1 MKAKKS
7 ALNVYLCSLLAA
19 ATITLT
25 ACTSSS
31 VKKIESVNAFG
42 PLNLTTQEY
51 RQAYEDASD
60 SDSFKALILYTR
72 SQIVENNLDQA
83 SASVSQLYASAENSI
98 QKDEAAL
105 VDAMLLSKKNQFE
118 DAEKKLASVN
128 YKALPKQDISY
139 FLVLNANV
147 NANLFNKTH
156 DAKYQITAF
165 KSESALERYVT
176 KTSDKKKVLLKSVD
190 LLKKLDDQTLSSA
203 YTNVKNDT
211 DKGFYE
217 YAIIDKSSNTQLKDQ
232 MLDTFAEKYPNHP
245 LMLLKAPEETAPVA
259 SSDANVKD
267 YTPQDGE
274 AVAVNPES
282 LFTLNDSDQIA
293 VLLPLSGRFAS
304 KVGEPAKLGILTA
317 LKDRGSKARVTF
329 YDTNKTNI
337 SKIVATI
344 SANGTKLAI
353 GPILKPEV
361 NAMNAAGLKIPS
373 ITFNEAEGSKPANQ
387 WHFDLGPNYE
397 GAIAAAKIYA
407 DGYKSPVVIGLSSD
421 SSSQRSIN
429 SFMNNFAK
437 VNNNAVICNYSN
449 PTTIASEVA
458 KCPFGSADSAYVSAS
473 VIDAVQVK
481 AAIPSNIAVYL
492 TDKSYMGVNNSSQ
505 EIALKG
511 ATLGDMP
518 WVLTDS
524 DLKASF
530 MKSMPKANSQV
541 QRIFAAAYDSINFA
555 FNINQLA
562 SNQNDVLHGLSGD
575 ISLGKNGLIESTPMW
590 VELGSVR

>member
-1 MKAKKS
+1 MKAKRS
-7 ALNVYLCSLLAA
+7 ALNVYLCTLLTA
-19 ATITLT
+19 ATLTLS

-42 PLNLTTQEY
+42 PLNLTAQEY
-51 RQAYEDASD
+51 RQAFEDAS
-60 SDSFKALILYTR
+60 SDESFKALILYTR
-72 SQIVENNLDQA
+72 SQIVENKLDQA
-83 SASVSQLYASAENSI
+83 SASISQLYASAATPV
-98 QKDEAAL
+98 QKDEAAM
-105 VDAMLLSKKNQFE
+105 VDAMLLSKKNQFDE
-118 DAEKKLASVN
+118 AQQKLSGIN

-139 FLVLNANV
+139 FLVLNSNV
-147 NANLFNKTH
+147 NSNLYNKTH
-156 DAKYQITAF
+156 DPKYQITAF

-176 KTSDKKKVLLKSVD
+176 RDSDKRKVLLKSVD
-190 LLKKLDDQTLSSA
+190 LLKQLDDQTLSSA

-232 MLDTFAEKYPNHP
+232 MMETFAKKYPNHP
-245 LMLLKAPEETAPVA
+245 LMLLSSPEKAEPVA
-259 SSDANVKD
+259 QQEVRDV
-267 YTPQDGE
+267 TPKGGK
-274 AVAVNPES
+274 AVAVDS
-282 LFTLNDSDQIA
+282 QALFSIQDGDQIA

-304 KVGEPAKLGILTA
+304 AVGEPAKLGILTA
-317 LKDRGSKARVTF
+317 LKDRGSKAKVTF

-337 SKIVATI
+337 SQIVASV
-344 SANGTKLAI
+344 SANGTKLVI

-361 NAMNAAGLKIPS
+361 NAMNAAGIKIPS
-373 ITFNEAEGSKPANQ
+373 ITLNSPEGNRPVNQ
-387 WHFDLGPNYE
+387 WYFDLGPNYE
-397 GAIAAAKIYA
+397 GAIAASKIYA

-421 SSSQRSIN
+421 KASQRSVN
-429 SFMNNFAK
+429 SFMNTFGK
-437 VNNNAVICNYSN
+437 VNNNAVVCNYSN
-449 PTTIASEVA
+449 PANVGSEIA

-473 VIDAVQVK
+473 VIDAVQIK

-505 EIALKG
+505 ELALKG
-511 ATLGDMP
+511 AILGDMP

-524 DLKASF
+524 SLKDSF

-541 QRIFAAAYDSINFA
+541 QRIFAASYDAINFA
-555 FNINQLA
+555 FNIKQLA

-575 ISLGKNGLIESTPMW
+575 ISLGRDGLIESTPMW

>member
-1 MKAKKS
+1 MKAKRS
-7 ALNVYLCSLLAA
+7 ALNVYLCTLLTA
-19 ATITLT
+19 ATLTLS

-42 PLNLTTQEY
+42 PLNLTAQEY
-51 RQAYEDASD
+51 RQAFEDAS
-60 SDSFKALILYTR
+60 SDESFKALILYTR
-72 SQIVENNLDQA
+72 SQIVENKLDQA
-83 SASVSQLYASAENSI
+83 SASISQLYASAATPV
-98 QKDEAAL
+98 QKDEAAM
-105 VDAMLLSKKNQFE
+105 VDAMLLSKKNQFDE
-118 DAEKKLASVN
+118 AQQKLSGIN

-139 FLVLNANV
+139 FLVLNSNV
-147 NANLFNKTH
+147 NSNLYNKTH
-156 DAKYQITAF
+156 DPKYQITAF

-176 KTSDKKKVLLKSVD
+176 RDSDKRKVLLKSVD
-190 LLKKLDDQTLSSA
+190 LLKQLDDQTLSSA

-232 MLDTFAEKYPNHP
+232 MMETFAKKYPNHP
-245 LMLLKAPEETAPVA
+245 LMLLSSPEKAEPVA
-259 SSDANVKD
+259 QQEVRDV
-267 YTPQDGE
+267 TPKGGK
-274 AVAVNPES
+274 AVAVDS
-282 LFTLNDSDQIA
+282 QALFSIQDGDQIA

-304 KVGEPAKLGILTA
+304 AVGEPAKLGILTA
-317 LKDRGSKARVTF
+317 LKDRGSKAKVTF

-337 SKIVATI
+337 SQIVATV
-344 SANGTKLAI
+344 STNGTKLVI

-361 NAMNAAGLKIPS
+361 NAMNAAGIKIPS
-373 ITFNEAEGSKPANQ
+373 ITLNSPEGNRPVNQ
-387 WHFDLGPNYE
+387 WYFDLGPNYE
-397 GAIAAAKIYA
+397 GAIAASKIYA

-421 SSSQRSIN
+421 KASQRSVN
-429 SFMNNFAK
+429 SFMNTFGK
-437 VNNNAVICNYSN
+437 VNNNAIVCNYSN
-449 PTTIASEVA
+449 PANVGSEIA

-473 VIDAVQVK
+473 VIDAVQIK

-505 EIALKG
+505 ELALKG
-511 ATLGDMP
+511 AILGDMP

-524 DLKASF
+524 SLKDSF

-541 QRIFAAAYDSINFA
+541 QRIFAASYDAINFA
-555 FNINQLA
+555 FNIKQLA

-575 ISLGKNGLIESTPMW
+575 ISLGRDGLIESTPMW

>member
-1 MKAKKS
+1 MKAKRS
-7 ALNVYLCSLLAA
+7 ALNVYLCTLLTA
-19 ATITLT
+19 ATLTLS

-42 PLNLTTQEY
+42 PLNLTAQEY
-51 RQAYEDASD
+51 RQAFEDASAD
-60 SDSFKALILYTR
+60 ESFKALILYTR
-72 SQIVENNLDQA
+72 SQIVENKLDQA
-83 SASVSQLYASAENSI
+83 SASISQLYASAATPV
-98 QKDEAAL
+98 QKDEAAM
-105 VDAMLLSKKNQFE
+105 VDAMLLSKKNQFDE
-118 DAEKKLASVN
+118 AQQKLSAIN
-128 YKALPKQDISY
+128 YKSLPKQDISY
-139 FLVLNANV
+139 FLVLNSNV
-147 NANLFNKTH
+147 NSNLYKKTH
-156 DAKYQITAF
+156 DPKYQITAF

-176 KTSDKKKVLLKSVD
+176 RDSDKRKVLLKSVD
-190 LLKKLDDQTLSSA
+190 LLKQLDDQTLSTA

-232 MLDTFAEKYPNHP
+232 MMETFAKKYPNHP
-245 LMLLKAPEETAPVA
+245 LMLLSAPEKAEPVA
-259 SSDANVKD
+259 QPDVRD
-267 YTPQDGE
+267 VTPKGGK
-274 AVAVNPES
+274 AVAVDS
-282 LFTLNDSDQIA
+282 QALFSIQDGDQIA

-304 KVGEPAKLGILTA
+304 AVGEPAKLGILTA
-317 LKDRGSKARVTF
+317 LKDRGSKAKVTF

-337 SKIVATI
+337 SQIVATV
-344 SANGTKLAI
+344 SANGTKLVV

-361 NAMNAAGLKIPS
+361 NAMNSAGIKIPS
-373 ITFNEAEGSKPANQ
+373 ITLNSPEGNRPVNQ
-387 WHFDLGPNYE
+387 WYFDLGPNYE
-397 GAIAAAKIYA
+397 GAIAASKIYA

-421 SSSQRSIN
+421 NASQRSVN
-429 SFMNNFAK
+429 SFMNTFGK
-437 VNNNAVICNYSN
+437 VNNNAVVCNYSN
-449 PTTIASEVA
+449 PANVGSEIA

-473 VIDAVQVK
+473 VIDAVQIK

-505 EIALKG
+505 ELALKG
-511 ATLGDMP
+511 AILGDMP

-524 DLKASF
+524 SLKESF

-541 QRIFAAAYDSINFA
+541 QRIFAASYDAINFA

-575 ISLGKNGLIESTPMW
+575 ISLGRDGLIESTPMW

>member
-1 MKAKKS
+1 MKAKRS
-7 ALNVYLCSLLAA
+7 ALNVYLCTLLTA
-19 ATITLT
+19 ATLTLS

-42 PLNLTTQEY
+42 PLNLTAQEY
-51 RQAYEDASD
+51 RQAFEDAS
-60 SDSFKALILYTR
+60 SDESFKALILYTR
-72 SQIVENNLDQA
+72 SQIVENKLDQA
-83 SASVSQLYASAENSI
+83 SASISQLYASAATPV
-98 QKDEAAL
+98 QKDEAAM
-105 VDAMLLSKKNQFE
+105 VDAMLLSKKNQFDE
-118 DAEKKLASVN
+118 AQQKLSGIN

-139 FLVLNANV
+139 FLVLNSNV
-147 NANLFNKTH
+147 NSNLYNKTH
-156 DAKYQITAF
+156 DPKYQITAF

-176 KTSDKKKVLLKSVD
+176 RDSDKRKVLLKSVD
-190 LLKKLDDQTLSSA
+190 LLKQLDDQTLSTA

-232 MLDTFAEKYPNHP
+232 MMETFAKKYPNHP
-245 LMLLKAPEETAPVA
+245 LMLLSAPEKAEPVTQQEVR
-259 SSDANVKD
+259 DV
-267 YTPQDGE
+267 TPKGGK
-274 AVAVNPES
+274 AVAVDS
-282 LFTLNDSDQIA
+282 QALFSIQDGDQIA

-304 KVGEPAKLGILTA
+304 AVGEPAKLGILTA
-317 LKDRGSKARVTF
+317 LKDRGSKAKVTF

-337 SKIVATI
+337 SQIVATV
-344 SANGTKLAI
+344 SANGTKLVI

-361 NAMNAAGLKIPS
+361 NAMNAAGIKIPS
-373 ITFNEAEGSKPANQ
+373 ITLNSPEGNRPVNQ
-387 WHFDLGPNYE
+387 WYFDLGPNYE
-397 GAIAAAKIYA
+397 GAIAASKIYA

-421 SSSQRSIN
+421 KASQRSVN
-429 SFMNNFAK
+429 SFMNTFGK
-437 VNNNAVICNYSN
+437 VNNNAVVCNYSN
-449 PTTIASEVA
+449 PANVGSEIA

-473 VIDAVQVK
+473 VIDAVQIK

-505 EIALKG
+505 ELALKG
-511 ATLGDMP
+511 AILGDMP

-524 DLKASF
+524 SLKDSF

-541 QRIFAAAYDSINFA
+541 QRIFAASYDAINFA
-555 FNINQLA
+555 FNIKQLA

-575 ISLGKNGLIESTPMW
+575 ISLGRDGLIESTPMW

>member
-1 MKAKKS
+1 VKAKRS
-7 ALNVYLCSLLAA
+7 ALNVYLCTLLTA
-19 ATITLT
+19 ATLTLS

-42 PLNLTTQEY
+42 PLNLTAQEY
-51 RQAYEDASD
+51 RQAFEDAS
-60 SDSFKALILYTR
+60 SDESFKALILYTR
-72 SQIVENNLDQA
+72 SQIVENKLDQA
-83 SASVSQLYASAENSI
+83 SASISQLYASAATPV
-98 QKDEAAL
+98 QKDEAAM
-105 VDAMLLSKKNQFE
+105 VDAMLLSKKNQFDE
-118 DAEKKLASVN
+118 AQQKLSGIN

-139 FLVLNANV
+139 FLVLNSNV
-147 NANLFNKTH
+147 NSNLYNKTH
-156 DAKYQITAF
+156 DPKYQITAF

-176 KTSDKKKVLLKSVD
+176 RDSDKRKVLLKSVD
-190 LLKKLDDQTLSSA
+190 LLKQLDDQTLSTA

-232 MLDTFAEKYPNHP
+232 MMETFAKKYPNHP
-245 LMLLKAPEETAPVA
+245 LMLLSAPEKAEPVTQQEVR
-259 SSDANVKD
+259 DV
-267 YTPQDGE
+267 TPKGGK
-274 AVAVNPES
+274 AVAVDS
-282 LFTLNDSDQIA
+282 QALFSIQDGDQIA

-304 KVGEPAKLGILTA
+304 AVGEPAKLGILTA
-317 LKDRGSKARVTF
+317 LKDRGSKAKVTF

-337 SKIVATI
+337 SQIVATV
-344 SANGTKLAI
+344 SANGTKLVI

-361 NAMNAAGLKIPS
+361 NAMNAAGIKIPS
-373 ITFNEAEGSKPANQ
+373 ITLNSPEGNRPVNQ
-387 WHFDLGPNYE
+387 WYFDLGPNYE
-397 GAIAAAKIYA
+397 GAIAASKIYA

-421 SSSQRSIN
+421 KASQRSVN
-429 SFMNNFAK
+429 SFMNTFGK
-437 VNNNAVICNYSN
+437 VNNNAVVCNYSN
-449 PTTIASEVA
+449 PANVGSEIA

-473 VIDAVQVK
+473 VIDAVQIK

-505 EIALKG
+505 ELALKG
-511 ATLGDMP
+511 AILGDMP

-524 DLKASF
+524 SLKDSF

-541 QRIFAAAYDSINFA
+541 QRIFAASYDAINFA
-555 FNINQLA
+555 FNIKQLA

-575 ISLGKNGLIESTPMW
+575 ISLGRDGLIESTPMW

>member
-1 MKAKKS
+1 VKAKRS
-7 ALNVYLCSLLAA
+7 ALNVYLCTLLTA
-19 ATITLT
+19 ATLTLS

-42 PLNLTTQEY
+42 PLNLTAQEY
-51 RQAYEDASD
+51 RQAFEDAS
-60 SDSFKALILYTR
+60 SDESFKALILYTR
-72 SQIVENNLDQA
+72 SQIVENKLDQA
-83 SASVSQLYASAENSI
+83 SASISQLYASAATPV
-98 QKDEAAL
+98 QKDEAAM
-105 VDAMLLSKKNQFE
+105 VDAMLLSKKNQFDE
-118 DAEKKLASVN
+118 AQQKLSAIN

-139 FLVLNANV
+139 FLVLNSNV
-147 NANLFNKTH
+147 NSNLYNKTH
-156 DAKYQITAF
+156 DPKYQITAF

-176 KTSDKKKVLLKSVD
+176 RDSDKRKVLLKSVD
-190 LLKKLDDQTLSSA
+190 LLKQLDDQTLSTA

-232 MLDTFAEKYPNHP
+232 MMETFAKKYPNHP
-245 LMLLKAPEETAPVA
+245 LMLLSAPEKAEPVTQQEVR
-259 SSDANVKD
+259 DV
-267 YTPQDGE
+267 TPKGGK
-274 AVAVNPES
+274 AVAVDS
-282 LFTLNDSDQIA
+282 QALFSIQDGDQIA

-304 KVGEPAKLGILTA
+304 AVGEPAKLGILTA
-317 LKDRGSKARVTF
+317 LKDRGSKAKVTF

-337 SKIVATI
+337 SQIVATV
-344 SANGTKLAI
+344 SANGTKLVI

-361 NAMNAAGLKIPS
+361 NAMNAAGIKIPS
-373 ITFNEAEGSKPANQ
+373 ITLNSPEGNRPVNQ
-387 WHFDLGPNYE
+387 WYFDLGPNYE
-397 GAIAAAKIYA
+397 GAIAASKIYA

-421 SSSQRSIN
+421 KASQRSVN
-429 SFMNNFAK
+429 SFMNTFGK
-437 VNNNAVICNYSN
+437 VNNNAVVCNYSN
-449 PTTIASEVA
+449 PANVGSEIA

-473 VIDAVQVK
+473 VIDAVQIK

-505 EIALKG
+505 ELALKG
-511 ATLGDMP
+511 AILGDMP

-524 DLKASF
+524 SLKDSF

-541 QRIFAAAYDSINFA
+541 QRIFAASYDAINFA
-555 FNINQLA
+555 FNIKQLA

-575 ISLGKNGLIESTPMW
+575 ISLGRDGLIESTPMW